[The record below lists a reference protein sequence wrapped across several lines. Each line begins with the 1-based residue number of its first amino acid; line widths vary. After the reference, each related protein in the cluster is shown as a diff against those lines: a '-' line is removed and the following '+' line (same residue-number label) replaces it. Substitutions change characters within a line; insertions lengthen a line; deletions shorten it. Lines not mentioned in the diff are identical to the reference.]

1 MFEFTGKV
9 AVITGAASGF
19 GRAFADKGAAF
30 GMKLVLADVNPDAL
44 AQTVDALRAAG
55 AEAIGVPTDV
65 ARASQVE
72 ALAQAALDAFGKVH
86 LLFNNAGVGSGG
98 FLWESSANDWEWVFG
113 VNVMGVAH
121 GVRVFAPIMLA
132 QGEPAHIVNTA
143 SVAGLLSP
151 PAMGIYNASKH
162 AVVSLTET
170 LYHDL
175 LLAQA
180 GQVAQAV
187 QASQTSQASQ
197 AEQATPPTTAQ
208 HVSGPVGC
216 SLLCPAFV
224 PTGIANAERARPASL
239 RNEGAPTR
247 SQIAAGK
254 QLQRA
259 VQSGKLSAA
268 DVADITF
275 EAIAARRFYVITHP
289 GIMATVELRHEDIEH
304 LRNPTDPMSLKP
316 EVRNAN

>member
-19 GRAFADKGAAF
+19 GRAFAEKAAAL
-30 GMKLVLADVNPDAL
+30 GMKLVLADVNPEAL
-44 AQTVDALRAAG
+44 AATIDPLRANG
-55 AEAIGVPTDV
+55 AEVIGVPTDV
-65 ARASQVE
+65 ADAAQVE
-72 ALAQAALDAFGKVH
+72 ALARAALDAFGKVH
-86 LLFNNAGVGSGG
+86 LLFNNAGVGAGG
-98 FLWESSANDWEWVFG
+98 FLWESSANDWSWVFG

-121 GVRVFAPIMLA
+121 GVRVFTPIMLA
-132 QGEPAHIVNTA
+132 QNEPAHIVNTA

-175 LLAQA
+175 QLAQA
-180 GQVAQAV
+180 
-187 QASQTSQASQ
+187 SQPGHPVEAL
-197 AEQATPPTTAQ
+197 
-208 HVSGPVGC
+208 VGC

-224 PTGIANAERARPASL
+224 PTGIANAERARPAAL
-239 RNEGAPTR
+239 RNDAGPTR

-259 VQSGKLSAA
+259 VQSGRLTAA

-275 EAIAARRFYVITHP
+275 EAIDARRFYIVTHP
-289 GIMATVELRHEDIEH
+289 GIMATVKLRHEDIEQ

-316 EVRNAN
+316 EVRNEP

>member
-1 MFEFTGKV
+1 MFEFDGKV

-19 GRAFADKGAAF
+19 GRAFAQTGASL
-30 GMKLVLADVNPDAL
+30 GMKLVLADVDRGAL
-44 AQTVDALRAAG
+44 AQTVDALRAGG

-65 ARASQVE
+65 ADAVQVE

-86 LLFNNAGVGSGG
+86 LLFNNAGVGAGG
-98 FLWESSANDWEWVFG
+98 FLWESPANDWAWVFN

-121 GVRVFAPIMLA
+121 GIRAFTPIMLR
-132 QGEPAHIVNTA
+132 QNEPAHIVNTA

-175 LLAQA
+175 QLAQA
-180 GQVAQAV
+180 ANPADPARPAV
-187 QASQTSQASQ
+187 GGA
-197 AEQATPPTTAQ
+197 
-208 HVSGPVGC
+208 VGC

-224 PTGIANAERARPASL
+224 PTGIANAERARPAEL
-239 RNEGAPTR
+239 RNESGPTR

-259 VQSGKLSAA
+259 VQAGKLTAA

-275 EAIAARRFYVITHP
+275 DAIAERRFYIVTHP
-289 GIMATVELRHEDIEH
+289 GIMATVKLRHEDIEQ

-316 EVRNAN
+316 EVKHPG

>member
-1 MFEFTGKV
+1 MFEFAGKV

-19 GRAFADKGAAF
+19 GLAFAQEGAAL
-30 GMKLVLADVNPDAL
+30 GMKLVLADLNPDAL
-44 AQTVDALRAAG
+44 AQAVDTLRAAG
-55 AEAIGVPTDV
+55 ADAIGVPTDV
-65 ARASQVE
+65 SSATQVE

-98 FLWESSANDWEWVFG
+98 LLWESSANDWSWVFG

-121 GVRVFAPIMLA
+121 GVRAFAPIMLA
-132 QGEPAHIVNTA
+132 QNEPAHIVNTA

-151 PAMGIYNASKH
+151 PAMGVYNASKH

-175 LLAQA
+175 QIAQS
-180 GQVAQAV
+180 GRE
-187 QASQTSQASQ
+187 ASRR
-197 AEQATPPTTAQ
+197 
-208 HVSGPVGC
+208 VGS

-224 PTGIANAERARPASL
+224 PTGIADAERSRPAEL
-239 RNEGAPTR
+239 RNESRPTR

-268 DVADITF
+268 DVAGITF
-275 EAIAARRFYVITHP
+275 EAIAERRFYIITHP
-289 GIMATVELRHEDIEH
+289 AIMATVRLRHEDIEQ
-304 LRNPTDPMSLKP
+304 LRDPTDPMSLKP
-316 EVRNAN
+316 EVRQADSD

>member
-1 MFEFTGKV
+1 MFEFAGKV

-19 GRAFADKGAAF
+19 GLAFAQKGAAL
-30 GMKLVLADVNPDAL
+30 GMKLVLADLNPDAL
-44 AQTVDALRAAG
+44 AQAVDTLRAAG
-55 AEAIGVPTDV
+55 ADAIGVPTDV
-65 ARASQVE
+65 SSATRVE
-72 ALAQAALDAFGKVH
+72 ALAQAALDAFGKAH

-98 FLWESSANDWEWVFG
+98 LLWESSANDWSWVFG

-121 GVRVFAPIMLA
+121 GVRAFAPIMLA
-132 QGEPAHIVNTA
+132 QNEAAHIVNTA

-151 PAMGIYNASKH
+151 PAMGVYNASKH

-175 LLAQA
+175 QIAQS
-180 GQVAQAV
+180 GRE
-187 QASQTSQASQ
+187 ASRR
-197 AEQATPPTTAQ
+197 
-208 HVSGPVGC
+208 VGC

-224 PTGIANAERARPASL
+224 PTGIADAERSRPAEL
-239 RNEGAPTR
+239 RNESRPTR

-268 DVADITF
+268 DVAGITF
-275 EAIAARRFYVITHP
+275 KAIAERRFYIITHP
-289 GIMATVELRHEDIEH
+289 AIMATVRLRHEDIEQ
-304 LRNPTDPMSLKP
+304 LRDPTDPMSLKP
-316 EVRNAN
+316 EVRQADSD

>member
-1 MFEFTGKV
+1 MLEFAGKV
-9 AVITGAASGF
+9 AVITGAGSGF
-19 GRAFADKGAAF
+19 GRAFAQKGAAL

-44 AQTVDALRAAG
+44 AQTVDALRGNG
-55 AEAIGVPTDV
+55 ADAIGVPTDV
-65 ARASQVE
+65 SDPAQVE
-72 ALAQAALDAFGKVH
+72 ALAQAALAAFGKVH

-98 FLWESSANDWEWVFG
+98 FLWESTANDWSWVFG

-121 GVRVFAPIMLA
+121 GVRVFTPIMLA
-132 QGEPAHIVNTA
+132 QNEPAHIVNTA

-162 AVVSLTET
+162 AVVALTET
-170 LYHDL
+170 LHHDL
-175 LLAQA
+175 QLAQA
-180 GQVAQAV
+180 PATHEEGAQ
-187 QASQTSQASQ
+187 
-197 AEQATPPTTAQ
+197 TA
-208 HVSGPVGC
+208 GGLVGC

-224 PTGIANAERARPASL
+224 PTGIADAERARPEPL
-239 RNEGAPTR
+239 RNAGRPTR

-275 EAIAARRFYVITHP
+275 EAIAARRFYIITHP
-289 GIMATVELRHEDIEH
+289 GIMATVKLRHQDIEQ

-316 EVRNAN
+316 EVKNAG

>member
-1 MFEFTGKV
+1 MMFEFAGKV

-19 GRAFADKGAAF
+19 GRAFAQKGAAL
-30 GMKLVLADVNPDAL
+30 GMKLVLADVNPEAL
-44 AQTVDALRAAG
+44 RQTVDALHAAG
-55 AEAIGVPTDV
+55 AQALGVPTDV
-65 ARASQVE
+65 SSAAQVE

-98 FLWESSANDWEWVFG
+98 FVWESSANDWAWVFG

-121 GVRVFAPIMLA
+121 GVRVFTPIMLA
-132 QGEPAHIVNTA
+132 QNEPAHIVNTA

-151 PAMGIYNASKH
+151 PAMGAYNASKH

-175 LLAQA
+175 QLVQGAQ
-180 GQVAQAV
+180 GV
-187 QASQTSQASQ
+187 QASN
-197 AEQATPPTTAQ
+197 
-208 HVSGPVGC
+208 GLVGC

-224 PTGIANAERARPASL
+224 PTGIADAERARPADL
-239 RNEGAPTR
+239 RNDSRPTR

-254 QLQRA
+254 QLHRA
-259 VQSGKLSAA
+259 VQAGKLSAA

-275 EAIAARRFYVITHP
+275 DAIAARRFYIVTHP
-289 GIMATVELRHEDIEH
+289 GIMATVKLRHEDIEQ
-304 LRNPTDPMSLKP
+304 LRAPTDPMSLKP
-316 EVRNAN
+316 EVKSAG

>member
-1 MFEFTGKV
+1 MFEFAGKV

-19 GRAFADKGAAF
+19 GLAFAQKGAVL
-30 GMKLVLADVNPDAL
+30 GMKLVLADLNPDAL
-44 AQTVDALRAAG
+44 AQAVDTLRAAG
-55 AEAIGVPTDV
+55 GDAIGVPTDV
-65 ARASQVE
+65 ASATQVE

-98 FLWESSANDWEWVFG
+98 LLWESSANDWSWVFG

-121 GVRVFAPIMLA
+121 GVRAFAPIMLA
-132 QGEPAHIVNTA
+132 QNEPAHIVNTA

-151 PAMGIYNASKH
+151 PAMGVYNASKH

-170 LYHDL
+170 LYYDL
-175 LLAQA
+175 QIAQS
-180 GQVAQAV
+180 GRE
-187 QASQTSQASQ
+187 ASRR
-197 AEQATPPTTAQ
+197 
-208 HVSGPVGC
+208 VGC

-224 PTGIANAERARPASL
+224 PTGIADAERSRPAEL
-239 RNEGAPTR
+239 RNESRPTR

-268 DVADITF
+268 DVAGITF
-275 EAIAARRFYVITHP
+275 EAIAERRFYIITHP
-289 GIMATVELRHEDIEH
+289 AIMATVRLRHEDIEQ
-304 LRNPTDPMSLKP
+304 LRDPTDPMSLKP
-316 EVRNAN
+316 EVRQADPD

>member
-1 MFEFTGKV
+1 MFEFKGKV

-19 GRAFADKGAAF
+19 GRAFAEKGASL
-30 GMKLVLADVNPDAL
+30 GMQLVLADVNPDAL
-44 AQTVDALRAAG
+44 AQTVDVLRAGG

-65 ARASQVE
+65 ADAAQVE

-86 LLFNNAGVGSGG
+86 LLFNNAGVGAGG
-98 FLWESSANDWEWVFG
+98 FLWESSANDWAWVFN

-121 GVRVFAPIMLA
+121 GVRVFTPIMLR
-132 QGEPAHIVNTA
+132 QNEPAHIVNTA

-175 LLAQA
+175 QLAQA
-180 GQVAQAV
+180 ANPAQA
-187 QASQTSQASQ
+187 AG
-197 AEQATPPTTAQ
+197 
-208 HVSGPVGC
+208 SGEVGC

-224 PTGIANAERARPASL
+224 PTGIAGAERARPAEL
-239 RNEGAPTR
+239 RNDSAPTR

-259 VQSGKLSAA
+259 VQSGKLSAT
-268 DVADITF
+268 DVAEMTF
-275 EAIAARRFYVITHP
+275 EAIAGRRFYIVTHP
-289 GIMATVELRHEDIEH
+289 GILATVKLRHEDIEQ

-316 EVRNAN
+316 EVKNAS

>member
-1 MFEFTGKV
+1 MFEFEGKV

-19 GRAFADKGAAF
+19 GRAFAEKGASL
-30 GMKLVLADVNPDAL
+30 GMKLVLADVNPEAL
-44 AQTVDALRAAG
+44 TQTVDALRAGG

-65 ARASQVE
+65 SDAAQVE
-72 ALAQAALDAFGKVH
+72 ALAQASLDAFGKVH

-98 FLWESSANDWEWVFG
+98 FLWESSAKDWTWVFN

-121 GVRVFAPIMLA
+121 GVRAFTPIMLRQNEA
-132 QGEPAHIVNTA
+132 AHIVNTA

-175 LLAQA
+175 QLAQA
-180 GQVAQAV
+180 GR
-187 QASQTSQASQ
+187 
-197 AEQATPPTTAQ
+197 AEGGA
-208 HVSGPVGC
+208 VGC

-224 PTGIANAERARPASL
+224 PTGIADAERARPADL
-239 RNEGAPTR
+239 RNDSGPTR

-268 DVADITF
+268 DVAEITF
-275 EAIAARRFYVITHP
+275 EAIAARRFYIVTHP
-289 GIMATVELRHEDIEH
+289 GIMATVKLRHEDIEQ

-316 EVRNAN
+316 EVKNAS

>member
-1 MFEFTGKV
+1 MDVDEAQPV
-9 AVITGAASGF
+9 NVSDAA
-19 GRAFADKGAAF
+19 
-30 GMKLVLADVNPDAL
+30 
-44 AQTVDALRAAG
+44 
-55 AEAIGVPTDV
+55 
-65 ARASQVE
+65 QVE

-98 FLWESSANDWEWVFG
+98 FLWESSANDWAWVFN

-121 GVRVFAPIMLA
+121 GVRAFTPIMLR
-132 QGEPAHIVNTA
+132 QNEPAHIVNTA

-175 LLAQA
+175 QLAQA
-180 GQVAQAV
+180 AKPAGG
-187 QASQTSQASQ
+187 
-197 AEQATPPTTAQ
+197 AE
-208 HVSGPVGC
+208 VGC

-224 PTGIANAERARPASL
+224 PTGIADAERARPAEL
-239 RNEGAPTR
+239 RNDSGPTR

-259 VQSGKLSAA
+259 VQSGKLTAT

-275 EAIAARRFYVITHP
+275 EAIAARRFYIVTHP
-289 GIMATVELRHEDIEH
+289 GILATVKLRHEDIEQ

-316 EVRNAN
+316 EVKNAS